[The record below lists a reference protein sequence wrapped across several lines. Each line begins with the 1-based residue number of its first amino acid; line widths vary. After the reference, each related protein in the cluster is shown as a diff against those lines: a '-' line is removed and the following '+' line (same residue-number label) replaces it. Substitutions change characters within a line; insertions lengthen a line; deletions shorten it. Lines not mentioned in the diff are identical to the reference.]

1 MSAHIVPSSEVLP
14 RSHYFVTLSRGSG
27 MRTVAVRAP
36 LVHLAAL
43 AIPALVIVGLCST
56 LYLAFHDDLMA
67 GLMRRQSAMQYAY
80 EDRIE
85 ALRRDAERQLEQAQA
100 ERARLDARVHDLFAR
115 EAKLESHA
123 AAVAGLSAEAGAAAR
138 PALPPQITGSIP
150 VPPAAALGYASPEKP
165 HPVIE
170 PTTPGPAGAARPE
183 DHASL
188 LDDDAIP
195 VDDRLG
201 AVDRSLDRVQRRQS
215 DALSRIGAA
224 AQARGARIRD
234 LIESAGLSPER
245 YLPKAPASAVGVGG
259 PFVPLP
265 EGPDGAFDRSVADL
279 RGAVMA
285 AGRLEAALPRL
296 PLAAPLLGRLEVTS
310 PFGARTDPF
319 LGRPALHT
327 GVDLREGYGTDIRA
341 TGAGRVAFA
350 GSAGGY
356 GNMVE
361 VDHGNGLTTRYAHM
375 GGIAVSEGQ
384 MVGRGTVV
392 GFVGATGRATGPHL
406 HYEVRIDGE
415 PVDPTRFLAG
425 AERLASLDGP

>member
-1 MSAHIVPSSEVLP
+1 MPAHIVPSSEALP

-36 LVHLAAL
+36 LIHLAAFMV
-43 AIPALVIVGLCST
+43 PALLLLGLCST
-56 LYLAFHDDLMA
+56 LYVGLHDDLMA

-85 ALRRDAERQLEQAQA
+85 GMRRESERQLEQAQA
-100 ERARLDARVHDLFAR
+100 ERARLDARVHDLFTR

-123 AAVAGLSAEAGAAAR
+123 TAVAGLSAEIGTAAR

-150 VPPAAALGYASPEKP
+150 APAALGYASPEKP

-170 PTTPGPAGAARPE
+170 PATRGPAGGARLE

-188 LDDDAIP
+188 LDDDAVP

-201 AVDRSLDRVQRRQS
+201 AVDLSLDRVQRRQS

-224 AQARGARIRD
+224 AQVRGARIRD

-245 YLPKAPASAVGVGG
+245 YLPKAPASPVGVGG

-265 EGPDGAFDRSVADL
+265 EGADGAFDRAVADL
-279 RGAVMA
+279 RGAVTA

-361 VDHGNGLTTRYAHM
+361 IDHGNGLTTRYAHM
-375 GGIAVSEGQ
+375 GGIAVTEGQ
-384 MVGRGTVV
+384 TVGRGAVV

-425 AERLASLDGP
+425 AERLASLDAP